1 MQPSENFLNHM
12 DNPVRVK
19 LSSAHGEEAIEECIR
34 RCGSLEAR
42 QRPEIVIRV
51 VAHAGERH
59 VNQRA
64 VVGLA
69 RYPEIEFERAIG
81 GRAPQSAPPPSTVPR
96 KRSPSKVPPVMGKI
110 EPRCGV

>member
-1 MQPSENFLNHM
+1 
-12 DNPVRVK
+12 
-19 LSSAHGEEAIEECIR
+19 
-34 RCGSLEAR
+34 
-42 QRPEIVIRV
+42 
-51 VAHAGERH
+51 